1 MAGSGVQVVRQ
12 GKTSHWPCRQHHLR
26 QQQCRR
32 ERGFYP
38 ILDKVSTTLVQY
50 DQTMVEVA
58 GHTDST
64 GSAPYNQALS
74 ERRAKSVAAY
84 LTSRGLREKSQ
95 WSWATGRTTPIASND
110 TGRRPPAEPARRID
124 DRTGRKKS

>member
-1 MAGSGVQVVRQ
+1 VNAD
-12 GKTSHWPCRQHHLR
+12 
-26 QQQCRR
+26 
-32 ERGFYP
+32 FYP

-84 LTSRGLREKSQ
+84 LTSRACGENVS
-95 WSWATGRTTPIASND
+95 WSWADGENHPIASND
-110 TGRRPPAEPARRID
+110 TAGAAS
-124 DRTGRKKS
+124 RTGASN